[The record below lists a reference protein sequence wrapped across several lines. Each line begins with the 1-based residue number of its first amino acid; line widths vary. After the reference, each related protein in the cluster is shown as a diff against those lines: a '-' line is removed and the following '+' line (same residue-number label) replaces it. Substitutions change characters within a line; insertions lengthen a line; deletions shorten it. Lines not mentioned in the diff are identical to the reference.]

1 MEYRRGGVVHSAPV
15 LRMVGGCPRAVLIP
29 CVLLLGVVAMAPT
42 TVLAQDVNAATCSTV
57 SGTVPA
63 GQVRANGTTVA
74 VPSGTYAPTTA
85 GAPAFFA
92 VNSGVINAT
101 GAVALIT
108 SIANT
113 ATACASSGGAI
124 NFLATGATVSRL
136 GAGGP
141 AARAEA
147 GSVLTSTGTRFYTSQ
162 ANSEGVQV
170 VGGSFTGRDDLI
182 ATGIVLGTQAGNP
195 ATYGLPVDA
204 SGNLVTSPDAYV
216 AKAATAAHG
225 ISASGGTVQL
235 NDAAIYVMGT
245 GAGTSNGSHGLNAS
259 GGARFDINN
268 VNIVSRGNNNVGA
281 RFASGAFLQASQLS
295 IDSTGTGAWGLGFID
310 ANGVLDDVNVTTS
323 GITAHGLSASG
334 TAQVQVQNAD
344 IRVAGQNAYAV
355 FASGGGDITLS
366 GTGGDIVIAGG
377 QSGNGLRADGA
388 GSSVVADGLRI
399 STLQRNA
406 PIGAYALA
414 GGSVTLSNS
423 TVYTSGISGGNA
435 AVGLQVATG
444 GTLLSQG
451 NRIVTGVVLGSD
463 PASADY
469 GLPLD
474 AGGNPTTDPA
484 AYVAV
489 GTTGANGA
497 QVSATGGSLQVDVAA
512 DGTPLGTTTWIDTF
526 GNNSSGIVV
535 AQSATATSRLQAA
548 NAVITTR
555 GFSSNGVLVQGTTG
569 SPGPQATLSRL
580 TVRTLD
586 INSNAIYA
594 QAGAQVSVEDSTLL
608 TAGSGGGIRSDG
620 AATRVTARDLY
631 IGAGGPGSS
640 GLNATGGTIDSAG
653 VTIINSGRP
662 GMTLNAG
669 GGTPGTL
676 ISGGDTIYTGVL
688 LGTDPAL
695 ATFGR
700 PVDAAGNPVTDPAS
714 FVASGISGHGVYA
727 GAAGGRVWMNV
738 DPLSG
743 APTGARNTITTLGDF
758 SEGFNIQGVDGRAT
772 IANVTVSTRGTDSIG
787 ARAAGAGRIDAT
799 GVTINTS
806 GWHGY
811 GLAAYADSLLNAT
824 ASTVGT
830 TGIQAHG
837 LISWAGNS
845 RLTLAGGSR
854 VDTTG
859 ELAHGA
865 IAWNG
870 GRVEV
875 DGSTIATHGP
885 GAAALFV
892 RGDPAA
898 ASAAVTG
905 TGLSSDAG
913 PAVAAIGAADIAL
926 DTVTA
931 TGTGLWLHV
940 GNIENFEL
948 LDAVVPDLPPDLPPD
963 DPSTPLPT
971 ATASAVFALP
981 AAQTPTVA
989 DITATRSTLNGA
1001 ALTDPGAAANLLLQ
1015 DSLWN
1020 MSGSSNLTTLQNTR
1034 SRILFAPPAG
1044 DPSVAAGYRTLTVSG
1059 YGGDGTLVLNTWL
1072 AADDSPSD
1080 QLVVSGG
1087 ASSGPGQLEIH
1098 ASGGLGD
1105 LTRADGIRVVQAL
1118 AATSTPDNFRLAAP
1132 VVAGPY
1138 EYFLYRGGAAADGG
1152 ADVENSWFLRTV
1164 IDCAAPGAP
1173 IPPCPPNLPPEP
1185 PAPPTPPVPPVPP
1198 VPPPPDPP
1206 TPPAPPPPTPPA
1218 PDPDPRL
1225 PPAYRQEVS
1234 LIAAAPA
1241 MAQVYGRTLIDTLH
1255 ERVGDEQL
1263 LRQRDD
1269 LDTQR
1274 RGFNGA
1280 WLRYVGHDGE
1290 HDGGRRGIYG
1300 DRGPDFDY
1308 RFDALQIGT
1317 DLYRHIDA
1325 GDLSRRHAGFYLAYG
1340 KGEGNVRHNY
1350 LDYRIHAGNDRFK
1363 AGSVGL
1369 YWTAF
1374 SAEGA
1379 YLDAVGQYTWYDMRV
1394 QSPRSTESFLDA
1406 TGMALSLE
1414 GGWPFVLNDG
1424 DGLTIEDGRWRLEPQ
1439 AQVIWQQIDVDD
1451 LREDTLQVSFEDGDS
1466 LVGRFGARLN
1476 RNGQRENRAGM
1487 VRTSNAWLRAN
1498 LWHEFRGAP
1507 SARFAT
1513 NSGYVPFAVDLG
1525 GSWGEVGLG
1534 GTWQVSDTGYLYA
1547 DIDYNW
1553 SLDGDETAW
1562 NGKLGMRWNW

>member
-1 MEYRRGGVVHSAPV
+1 
-15 LRMVGGCPRAVLIP
+15 
-29 CVLLLGVVAMAPT
+29 MAPET
-42 TVLAQDVNAATCSTV
+42 LLAQDVNAATCSTV
-57 SGTVPA
+57 SGTVPT
-63 GQVRANGTTVA
+63 GQVRANGSTVA
-74 VPSGTYAPTTA
+74 VASGSYAPSTA

-92 VNSGVINAT
+92 VNDGVIDAT
-101 GAVALIT
+101 GTVALIT
-108 SIANT
+108 SAANT

-124 NFLATGATVSRL
+124 NFLATGAAVSRL

-141 AARAEA
+141 AARVEA
-147 GSVLTSTGTRFYTSQ
+147 GSGFTSNGTSLYTSQ

-170 VGGSFTGRDDLI
+170 VGGSFTGRGDLI

-195 ATYGLPVDA
+195 VTYGLPVDA
-204 SGNLVTSPDAYV
+204 SGSLVTNPDAYV
-216 AKAATAAHG
+216 GKAATAAHG
-225 ISASGGTVQL
+225 VSATGGTVQL
-235 NDAAIYVMGT
+235 NDTAIQVLGT
-245 GAGTSNGSHGLNAS
+245 GAGASNGSHGLNGS
-259 GGARFDINN
+259 GGARFDIDN
-268 VNIVSRGNNNVGA
+268 VNIVSGGNNNFGA
-281 RFASGAFLQASQLS
+281 RFASAAFLQAAGSTVNT
-295 IDSTGTGAWGLGFID
+295 TGTGAWGLGFID
-310 ANGVLDDVNVTTS
+310 ANGVLDGINVTTT
-323 GITAHGLSASG
+323 GTAAHGISASG
-334 TAQVQVQNAD
+334 TAQVQAQGVD
-344 IRVAGQNAYAV
+344 VRVGGQNAYAV
-355 FASGGGDITLS
+355 FASSAADINVGGNGS
-366 GTGGDIVIAGG
+366 GIVIAGG
-377 QSGNGLRADGA
+377 QSSNGLRADGA
-388 GSSVVADGLRI
+388 GSSVIADGLRI

-406 PIGAYALA
+406 AIGAHALA

-444 GTLLSQG
+444 GTMLSQG

-474 AGGNPTTDPA
+474 VGGNATADPA

-497 QVSATGGSLQVDVAA
+497 QVAATGGSLQVDVAA
-512 DGTPLGTTTWIDTF
+512 DGTLLDTTTWIDTF

-569 SPGPQATLSRL
+569 SPGPQATLTRL

-594 QAGAQVSVEDSTLL
+594 QAGTQLSVEDSTLL
-608 TAGSGGGIRSDG
+608 TAGSGAGIRADG
-620 AATRVTARDLY
+620 AATRVTARNLY
-631 IGAGGPGSS
+631 IGAGGPGGS
-640 GLNATGGTIDSAG
+640 GLNATGGTINSTG

-688 LGTDPAL
+688 LGTDPNL

-700 PVDAAGNPVTDPAS
+700 PVDAGGNPVADPAS

-743 APTGARNTITTLGDF
+743 TPTDSSASIATLGDF
-758 SEGFNIQGVDGRAT
+758 SEGFNIQGVDGRAG
-772 IANVTVSTRGTDSIG
+772 IANVMVSTRGTDSIG
-787 ARAAGAGRIDAT
+787 ARAAGAGRIDAA
-799 GVTINTS
+799 GMTINTR

-811 GLAAYADSLLNAT
+811 GLAAYSDSLLTAT
-824 ASTVGT
+824 ASTVST
-830 TGIQAHG
+830 SGIQAHG
-837 LISWAGNS
+837 LISWADNS
-845 RLTLAGGSR
+845 RLILANASR

-859 ELAHGA
+859 EFAHGA

-870 GRVEV
+870 GRMQV
-875 DGSTIATHGP
+875 DGSRIATHGP
-885 GAAALFV
+885 GAAALLV

-913 PAVAAIGAADIAL
+913 PAVAAIGAAGITL
-926 DTVTA
+926 DDVTA
-931 TGTGLWLHV
+931 TGSGLWLHV
-940 GNIENFEL
+940 GNIEHFER

-963 DPSTPLPT
+963 DPATPLQM
-971 ATASAVFALP
+971 ASAAAVFALP
-981 AAQTPTVA
+981 TAQTPTVA
-989 DITATRSTLNGA
+989 DIRVDQSTLNGA
-1001 ALTDPGAAANLLLQ
+1001 ALTEPGAAAHLFLQ

-1020 MSGSSNLTTLQNTR
+1020 MGGSSNLTTLQNTR
-1034 SRILFAPPAG
+1034 SRVVFAPPAG
-1044 DPSVAAGYRTLTVSG
+1044 DPGMAAGYKTLTVSG

-1080 QLVVSGG
+1080 RLVVSGG

-1098 ASGGLGD
+1098 RTGGLGD
-1105 LTRADGIRVVQAL
+1105 LTRADGIRVVHAI

-1138 EYFLYRGGAAADGG
+1138 EYFLYRGGAAGDGG
-1152 ADVENSWFLRTV
+1152 ADLENSWFLRTV
-1164 IDCAAPGAP
+1164 INCTAPGAP
-1173 IPPCPPNLPPEP
+1173 TPPCPPDPPPQPPVPPEP
-1185 PAPPTPPVPPVPP
+1185 PV
-1198 VPPPPDPP
+1198 PP
-1206 TPPAPPPPTPPA
+1206 TPPAPPDPPPPL
-1218 PDPDPRL
+1218 PPPPGPEPEPEPPL

-1269 LDTQR
+1269 LDTDR
-1274 RGFNGA
+1274 SGFNGA
-1280 WLRYVGHDGE
+1280 WLRYVSHDGE
-1290 HDGGRRGIYG
+1290 HDGGQRGIYG
-1300 DRGPDFDY
+1300 ERGPDFDY
-1308 RFDALQIGT
+1308 RFDALQIGA
-1317 DLYRHIDA
+1317 DLYRNIDA
-1325 GDLSRRHAGFYLAYG
+1325 DDLGRRHAGFYLAYG
-1340 KGEGNVRHNY
+1340 KGEGNVRHDY
-1350 LDYRIHAGNDRFK
+1350 LDYRIHAGKDRFK

-1374 SAEGA
+1374 SDKGA

-1394 QSPRSTESFLDA
+1394 LSARSTESFLDA

-1414 GGWPFVLNDG
+1414 GGWPFVLDDG
-1424 DGLTIEDGRWRLEPQ
+1424 NGLAIEDGRWRLEPQ

-1451 LREDTLQVSFEDGDS
+1451 LREETLQVSFEDPDS
-1466 LVGRFGARLN
+1466 LVGRLGARLN
-1476 RNGQRENRAGM
+1476 RNGQRENRAGL

-1534 GTWQVSDTGYLYA
+1534 GTWQVSDTGHLYA
-1547 DIDYNW
+1547 DIDYSW
-1553 SLDGDETAW
+1553 SLDGDEKAW

>member
-1 MEYRRGGVVHSAPV
+1 MQSMQDRRGSA
-15 LRMVGGCPRAVLIP
+15 LRSAAVRRSANGCPRAVLIP
-29 CVLLLGVVAMAPT
+29 WILLLGAASMAPET
-42 TVLAQDVNAATCSTV
+42 LQAQDVGAATCSTV

-63 GQVRANGTTVA
+63 GQVRVNGTTIAVA
-74 VPSGTYAPTTA
+74 SGTYSPTTA
-85 GAPAFFA
+85 SAPAFFA
-92 VNSGVINAT
+92 VNSGVIDAT

-108 SIANT
+108 STANT

-124 NFLATGATVSRL
+124 NLLATGTTVSRL

-141 AARAEA
+141 AARVEA
-147 GSVLTSTGTRFYTSQ
+147 GSLLTSNGTGFLTSQ

-170 VGGSFTGRDDLI
+170 VGGSLTSRGDLI
-182 ATGIVLGTQAGNP
+182 ATGIVLGTQAGDP
-195 ATYGLPVDA
+195 VTYGLPVDA
-204 SGNLVTSPDAYV
+204 SGDLATSPDAYV
-216 AKAATAAHG
+216 GKAATAAYG
-225 ISASGGTVQL
+225 VSAAGGTVQL
-235 NDAAIYVMGT
+235 NDATIYVMGN
-245 GAGTSNGSHGLNAS
+245 GAGASNGSHGLNAS

-268 VNIVSRGNNNVGA
+268 VDIVSRGNNNVGA
-281 RFASGAFLQASQLS
+281 RFASGAFLQAARLT
-295 IDSTGTGAWGLGFID
+295 IDTTGAGAWGLGFID
-310 ANGVLDDVNVTTS
+310 ANGVLDGINVTTT
-323 GITAHGLSASG
+323 GTTAHGLSASG
-334 TAQVQVQNAD
+334 TAQVQAQDLDV
-344 IRVAGQNAYAV
+344 RVGGQNAYAV
-355 FASGGGDITLS
+355 FASGGADINLRGDGS
-366 GTGGDIVIAGG
+366 GIVIAGG
-377 QSGNGLRADGA
+377 QSSNGLRADGA
-388 GSSVVADGLRI
+388 GSSVTADGLRI

-406 PIGAYALA
+406 AIGAHAVA

-444 GTLLSQG
+444 GTMLSQG

-463 PASADY
+463 PASAGY

-474 AGGNPTTDPA
+474 AAGTPTTDPA
-484 AYVAV
+484 AYIAV

-497 QVSATGGSLQVDVAA
+497 QVSATGGSLQLDVAA

-569 SPGPQATLSRL
+569 SPGPQAALSRL
-580 TVRTLD
+580 TVRTMGL
-586 INSNAIYA
+586 NSNAIYA
-594 QAGAQVSVEDSTLL
+594 QAGTQLSVQDSTLL
-608 TAGSGGGIRSDG
+608 TAGSGSGIRADG

-631 IGAGGPGSS
+631 IGAGGPGGS
-640 GLNATGGTIDSAG
+640 GLNATGGTINSAG

-688 LGTDPAL
+688 LGTDPNL

-700 PVDAAGNPVTDPAS
+700 PVDAAGNPINDPAS
-714 FVASGISGHGVYA
+714 FVPSGISGHGAYA

-743 APTGARNTITTLGDF
+743 APTGARASITTLGDF

-772 IANVTVSTRGTDSIG
+772 IANVTVSTRGTDAIG

-799 GVTINTS
+799 GITINTR

-824 ASTVGT
+824 ASTVST

-837 LISWAGNS
+837 LIAWAANS
-845 RLTLAGGSR
+845 RLTLANASH
-854 VDTTG
+854 VDTAG

-870 GRVEV
+870 GRLEV
-875 DGSTIATHGP
+875 AGSTIATHGP
-885 GAAALFV
+885 DAAALLV

-913 PAVAAIGAADIAL
+913 PAVAAIGAAGITL
-926 DTVTA
+926 DDVTA
-931 TGTGLWLHV
+931 TGSGLWLHV
-940 GNIENFEL
+940 GNIENFER
-948 LDAVVPDLPPDLPPD
+948 LDAAVPDLPPDLPPE
-963 DPSTPLPT
+963 DPATPLQM

-981 AAQTPTVA
+981 TAQTPTVA
-989 DITATRSTLNGA
+989 DITVTRSTLNGA
-1001 ALTDPGAAANLLLQ
+1001 ALTQPSAAAHLLLQ

-1034 SRILFAPPAG
+1034 SRIVFAPPAG
-1044 DPSVAAGYRTLTVSG
+1044 DLRMAASYKTLSVSG
-1059 YGGDGTLVLNTWL
+1059 YAGDGTLVLNTWL

-1098 ASGGLGD
+1098 STGGLGD

-1138 EYFLYRGGAAADGG
+1138 EYFLYRGGAAGDGA
-1152 ADVENSWFLRTV
+1152 ADVQNSWFLRTV

-1173 IPPCPPNLPPEP
+1173 TPPCPPNLPPEP
-1185 PAPPTPPVPPVPP
+1185 PAPPAPPI
-1198 VPPPPDPP
+1198 PP
-1206 TPPAPPPPTPPA
+1206 TPPEPPPPTPPTPDPE

-1274 RGFNGA
+1274 SGFNGA
-1280 WLRYVGHDGE
+1280 WLRYIGHDGE

-1317 DLYRHIDA
+1317 DLYRRIDA
-1325 GDLSRRHAGFYLAYG
+1325 DDLGRRHAGFYLAYG

-1350 LDYRIHAGNDRFK
+1350 LDYRLHAGNDTFK
-1363 AGSVGL
+1363 AGTIGL

-1394 QSPRSTESFLDA
+1394 QSPRSAESFLDA

-1439 AQVIWQQIDVDD
+1439 AQVIGQQIDVDD

-1476 RNGQRENRAGM
+1476 RNGQRENRAG
-1487 VRTSNAWLRAN
+1487 VIRTSNAWLRAN

-1507 SARFAT
+1507 SARFAS

-1525 GSWGEVGLG
+1525 GSWGEIGLG
-1534 GTWQVSDTGYLYA
+1534 GTWQVSETGYLYA
-1547 DIDYNW
+1547 DIDYTW
-1553 SLDGDETAW
+1553 SVDGEETAW